1 MFRVPSPLYLS
12 FTHILF
18 FFYSNLIFCAII
30 WTLNPVFLLKYR
42 TLALSVPFCLPVTSR
57 LTFHFTFP
65 TPSSFSFSH
74 PSHAFLAIFL
84 FPLLFCSLCLSL
96 PFSLS
101 LLPLSSVPRGYYL
114 SRRQICPIINLISS
128 FSLPLPLSRSHLLC
142 RAHTQQP
149 EHKHI
154 CTSTKRKH
162 LRAFSFPLSTASQ
175 HIHVHIPPFPSSF
188 CHTLKSQLY
197 TLSPFASSLLLSPLP
212 HHHHTDLKL
221 TTTKRRQNEERRR

>member
-1 MFRVPSPLYLS
+1 M
-12 FTHILF
+12 
-18 FFYSNLIFCAII
+18 
-30 WTLNPVFLLKYR
+30 NPVFLTQVHH
-42 TLALSVPFCLPVTSR
+42 TLSLSVQFCLPVTSR

-65 TPSSFSFSH
+65 TPSSFSLSH

-101 LLPLSSVPRGYYL
+101 SLPLSSVPRGYYL

-149 EHKHI
+149 AHKHI
-154 CTSTKRKH
+154 CTSTKKKTPPCFLFSTVYCLPTHTRSHTTLPLLFLSH
-162 LRAFSFPLSTASQ
+162 LKKPIIHTFSLCLFSPPLSSSS
-175 HIHVHIPPFPSSF
+175 PS
-188 CHTLKSQLY
+188 
-197 TLSPFASSLLLSPLP
+197 P
-212 HHHHTDLKL
+212 H
-221 TTTKRRQNEERRR
+221 